1 MSDHREL
8 TARQEAELSELVTRQ
23 DEEGLCWLTLNRP
36 EKLNSLTV
44 GMFQE
49 LRQHVVDLKKDDSVI
64 CVILR
69 GAGKCF
75 SAGHDLGDIAE
86 GEKVPSRG
94 WHSETLRMLEK
105 LPKPVIAAV
114 HGHCYTGALE
124 VALAADFILAAKS
137 AKFAD
142 THAKWALTP
151 IWGMSQRL
159 PRRVG
164 IATAKRLMFTAETVK
179 AEQALAMG
187 LCEAVFDDDSFEDDL
202 RGFAQQILANSA
214 FSHAANKR
222 LLEAT
227 DADPLDAGLQW
238 EIMENEGV
246 GPDMQARIGAFMK
259 K

>member
-1 MSDHREL
+1 M
-8 TARQEAELSELVTRQ
+8 TNLVTRI
-23 DEEGLCWLTLNRP
+23 DEDGLCWLTLNRP
-36 EKLNSLTV
+36 DKLNSLTV
-44 GMFQE
+44 GVFRE
-49 LRQHVVDLKKDDSVI
+49 LRQHIIDLKKDDSIGV
-64 CVILR
+64 VILR
-69 GAGKCF
+69 GAGRCF

-86 GEKVPSRG
+86 GESVPSPG
-94 WHSETLRMLEK
+94 WHSETLRMMEK

-124 VALAADFILAAKS
+124 VALAADFILAAQS

-164 IATAKRLMFTAETVK
+164 AATAKRLMFTAETVH
-179 AEQALAMG
+179 ADDALRMG
-187 LCEAVFDDDSFEDDL
+187 LCEAVFADETFEADL
-202 RGFAQQILANSA
+202 RAFAQQILANSA

-227 DADPLDAGLQW
+227 DMDALDAGLQW

-246 GPDMQARIGAFMK
+246 GPDMHDRINAFMK

>member
-1 MSDHREL
+1 
-8 TARQEAELSELVTRQ
+8 
-23 DEEGLCWLTLNRP
+23 
-36 EKLNSLTV
+36 
-44 GMFQE
+44 
-49 LRQHVVDLKKDDSVI
+49 
-64 CVILR
+64 VILR

-86 GEKVPSRG
+86 GEKVPSPG
-94 WHSETLRMLEK
+94 WHSETLRMMEK

-124 VALAADFILAAKS
+124 VALAADFIIAAQS

-164 IATAKRLMFTAETVK
+164 IATAKRLMFTAETVR
-179 AEQALAMG
+179 ADDAVRMR
-187 LCEAVFDDDSFEDDL
+187 LCEMVLADETFEADL
-202 RGFAQQILANSA
+202 EAFARQILANSS

-227 DADPLDAGLQW
+227 DMDALDAGLQW

-246 GPDMQARIGAFMK
+246 GPDMHDRINAFMK

>member
-1 MSDHREL
+1 MS
-8 TARQEAELSELVTRQ
+8 ALVTRQ
-23 DEEGLCWLTLNRP
+23 DEDGLCWLTLNRP
-36 EKLNSLTV
+36 DKLNALTV
-44 GMFQE
+44 GVFQD
-49 LRQHVVDLKKDDSVI
+49 LRGHIIDLKKDDSI
-64 CVILR
+64 GCVILR

-86 GEKVPSRG
+86 GEKVPSPG

-124 VALAADFILAAKS
+124 VALAADFILAAES

-164 IATAKRLMFTAETVK
+164 TATAKRLMFTAETVR
-179 AEQALAMG
+179 ADVALEMG
-187 LCEAVFDDDSFEDDL
+187 LCEAVLADATFEVEL
-202 RGFAQQILANSA
+202 RIFAQQILANSA

-238 EIMENEGV
+238 EVLENEGV
-246 GPDMQARIGAFMK
+246 GPDMHARIGAFMK

>member
-1 MSDHREL
+1 MSD
-8 TARQEAELSELVTRQ
+8 LVTRH
-23 DEEGLCWLTLNRP
+23 DEDGLSWLTLNRP
-36 EKLNSLTV
+36 DKLNALTV
-44 GMFQE
+44 GMFKA
-49 LRQHVVDLKKDDSVI
+49 LRQHVIDLRKDDSVG

-75 SAGHDLGDIAE
+75 SAGHDLADIAE
-86 GEKVPSRG
+86 GEEVPSRG
-94 WHSETLRMLEK
+94 WHSETLRLMEK
-105 LPKPVIAAV
+105 LPKPVIAGV

-124 VALAADFILAAKS
+124 VALAADFILAADT

-164 IATAKRLMFTAETVK
+164 IATAKRLMFTAETIR
-179 AEQALAMG
+179 ADAALDMG
-187 LCEAVFDDDSFEDDL
+187 LCEAVFEEASFEDEL
-202 RGFAQQILANSA
+202 RAFGRKILVNSS

-227 DADPLDAGLQW
+227 DSDPMDAGLQW
-238 EIMENEGV
+238 EVTENEGV
-246 GPDMQARIGAFMK
+246 GPDMHDRINAFMK

>member
-1 MSDHREL
+1 MVGKTPTLVIREDKHGC
-8 TARQEAELSELVTRQ
+8 A
-23 DEEGLCWLTLNRP
+23 WLTLNRP

-44 GMFQE
+44 ALFKE
-49 LRQHVVDLKKDDSVI
+49 LREHIINLSEDDNIQCVV
-64 CVILR
+64 LR

-86 GEKVPSRG
+86 GEDVPSPG
-94 WHSETLRMLEK
+94 WHSETLRMMEK

-124 VALAADFILAAKS
+124 VALAADFIIAADN
-137 AKFAD
+137 ARFGD

-164 IATAKRLMFTAETVK
+164 IATAKRLMFTADMIK
-179 AEQALAMG
+179 AE
-187 LCEAVFDDDSFEDDL
+187 EAVRIGLAEHVFPLEQFEYEISKL
-202 RGFAQQILANSA
+202 VKRISENSA

-222 LLEAT
+222 LIEVT
-227 DADPLDAGLQW
+227 DGQHLDAGLQW

-246 GPDMQARIGAFMK
+246 GPDMQERIAAFTK

>member
-1 MSDHREL
+1 MI
-8 TARQEAELSELVTRQ
+8 QLVTRE
-23 DEEGLCWLTLNRP
+23 DEDGLCWLTFNRP
-36 EKLNSLTV
+36 DKLNSLTV
-44 GMFQE
+44 GVFRA
-49 LRQHVVDLKKDDSVI
+49 LRQHIIDLKADESIGV
-64 CVILR
+64 VILR
-69 GAGKCF
+69 GAGRCF

-86 GEKVPSRG
+86 GESVPSPG
-94 WHSETLRMLEK
+94 WHSETLRMMEK

-124 VALAADFILAAKS
+124 VALAADFILAAQS

-164 IATAKRLMFTAETVK
+164 AATAKRLMFTAETVR
-179 AEQALAMG
+179 ADEALRMG
-187 LCEAVFDDDSFEDDL
+187 LCEQVFADETFEDDL
-202 RGFAQQILANSA
+202 RTFAQQILANSA

-227 DADPLDAGLQW
+227 DMDALDAGLQW
-238 EIMENEGV
+238 EVMENEGV
-246 GPDMQARIGAFMK
+246 GPDMHDRISAFMNK
-259 K
+259 

>member
-1 MSDHREL
+1 MKKRNQTL
-8 TARQEAELSELVTRQ
+8 QEGEMGSLVTRQ
-23 DEEGLCWLTLNRP
+23 DEDGLAWLTLNRP
-36 EKLNSLTV
+36 DKLNSLTV
-44 GMFQE
+44 GMFKE
-49 LRQHVVDLKKDDSVI
+49 LRQHAIDLSKDDSI
-64 CVILR
+64 GCVILR

-86 GEKVPSRG
+86 GEDVPSRG
-94 WHSETLRMLEK
+94 WHSETLRLLEK

-124 VALAADFILAAKS
+124 VALAADFILAAQS

-164 IATAKRLMFTAETVK
+164 IATAKRLMFTAETVR
-179 AEQALAMG
+179 ADAALEMG
-187 LCEAVFDDDSFEDDL
+187 LCEAVFEDDKFEDEL
-202 RGFAQQILANSA
+202 RVFAKQVLANSA

-227 DADPLDAGLQW
+227 DSDPLDAGLQW
-238 EIMENEGV
+238 EVMENEGV
-246 GPDMQARIGAFMK
+246 GPDMRERIAAFMK

>member
-1 MSDHREL
+1 MSVVERVD
-8 TARQEAELSELVTRQ
+8 TG
-23 DEEGLCWLTLNRP
+23 GLAVLILNRP
-36 EKLNSLTV
+36 DKLNALTV
-44 GMFQE
+44 EMFRK
-49 LRQHVVDLKKDDSVI
+49 LRGHINDIRKDVKIECVV
-64 CVILR
+64 LR

-86 GEKVPSRG
+86 GEDVPSRG

-124 VALAADFILAAKS
+124 VALAADFIVAS
-137 AKFAD
+137 DTAKFGD

-164 IATAKRLMFTAETVK
+164 IATAKKLMFTAETVN
-179 AEQALAMG
+179 AEEALRIG
-187 LCEAVFDDDSFEDDL
+187 LCEAVYPDAEFGHAVEEL
-202 RGFAQQILANSA
+202 ARHILENSA

-227 DADPLDAGLQW
+227 DARSLDSGLQW
-238 EIMENEGV
+238 EVMENEGV
-246 GPDMQARIGAFMK
+246 GPDMKQRIDAFMRK
-259 K
+259 

>member
-1 MSDHREL
+1 MS
-8 TARQEAELSELVTRQ
+8 VTRT
-23 DEEGLCWLTLNRP
+23 DKGGLALLTLNRP
-36 EKLNSLTV
+36 DKLNALTV
-44 GMFQE
+44 EMFE
-49 LRQHVVDLKKDDSVI
+49 DLRRHVLDLYKDDTVG
-64 CVILR
+64 CVVLR

-75 SAGHDLGDIAE
+75 SAGHDLADISK

-94 WHSETLRMLEK
+94 WHSETLRLLER

-124 VALAADFILAAKS
+124 VALAADFILAAES

-179 AEQALAMG
+179 AADALRMGLAEMVVPDTEFEQAIEQLA
-187 LCEAVFDDDSFEDDL
+187 A
-202 RGFAQQILANSA
+202 QILANSP

-227 DADPLDAGLQW
+227 DARDLDSGLQW
-238 EIMENEGV
+238 EILNNEGV
-246 GPDMQARIGAFMK
+246 GPDMQARIGAFMSK
-259 K
+259 PKA

>member
-1 MSDHREL
+1 M
-8 TARQEAELSELVTRQ
+8 SELVLRE
-23 DEEGLCWLTLNRP
+23 DAGGLCTLTINRP
-36 EKLNSLTV
+36 DKLNSLTV
-44 GMFQE
+44 GVFKA
-49 LRQHVVDLKKDDSVI
+49 LRAHITDLYKDDSVS

-69 GAGKCF
+69 GAGRCF
-75 SAGHDLGDIAE
+75 SAGHDLGDIAS
-86 GEKVPSRG
+86 GEEVPSRG
-94 WHSETLRMLEK
+94 WHSETLRLMEK

-124 VALAADFILAAKS
+124 VALAADFILASES

-164 IATAKRLMFTAETVK
+164 IATAKRLMFTAETVT
-179 AEQALAMG
+179 ADRALAMG
-187 LCEAVFDDDSFEDDL
+187 LCEEVFPEASFFDDVSAFC
-202 RGFAQQILANSA
+202 QKILASSD

-227 DADPLDAGLQW
+227 DNDPMDAGLQW

-246 GPDMQARIGAFMK
+246 GPDMKSRIEAFMK

>member
-1 MSDHREL
+1 M
-8 TARQEAELSELVTRQ
+8 SELVTRK
-23 DEEGLCWLTLNRP
+23 DEGALCWLTLNRP
-36 EKLNSLTV
+36 DKLNALTV

-49 LRQHVVDLKKDDSVI
+49 LRRHILDLKKDDRI
-64 CVILR
+64 ECVILR

-86 GEKVPSRG
+86 GESVPSPG
-94 WHSETLRMLEK
+94 WHSETLRLMEK

-164 IATAKRLMFTAETVK
+164 VATAKRLMFAAETVR
-179 AEQALAMG
+179 ADAALNMG
-187 LCEAVFDDDSFEDDL
+187 LCEAVFEDASFESDL
-202 RGFAQQILANSA
+202 RAFAEQILANSA

-227 DADPLDAGLQW
+227 DAGPMDAGLQW
-238 EIMENEGV
+238 EITENEGV

-259 K
+259 G

>member
-1 MSDHREL
+1 M
-8 TARQEAELSELVTRQ
+8 SELVTRQ
-23 DEEGLCWLTLNRP
+23 DEDGLAWLTLNRL

-44 GMFQE
+44 GMFKA
-49 LRQHVVDLKKDDSVI
+49 LRQHAIDLKTDDSI
-64 CVILR
+64 GCVILR

-86 GEKVPSRG
+86 GEEVPSRG
-94 WHSETLRMLEK
+94 WHSETLRLLEK

-164 IATAKRLMFTAETVK
+164 IATAKRLMFTAETVR
-179 AEQALAMG
+179 ADAALEIG
-187 LCEAVFDDDSFEDDL
+187 LCEAVFEDDTFEDEL
-202 RGFAQQILANSA
+202 RAFAQQILANSA

-227 DADPLDAGLQW
+227 DMDRLDAGLQW
-238 EIMENEGV
+238 EVMENEGV
-246 GPDMQARIGAFMK
+246 GPDMQNRIAAFMK

>member
-1 MSDHREL
+1 MSD
-8 TARQEAELSELVTRQ
+8 LVLRQ
-23 DEEGLCWLTLNRP
+23 DEGGLCWLTLNRP
-36 EKLNSLTV
+36 DKLNSLTV
-44 GMFQE
+44 GMFRE
-49 LRQHVVDLKKDDSVI
+49 LRQHIIDLKKDDSI
-64 CVILR
+64 GCVILR

-86 GEKVPSRG
+86 GEKVPSPG
-94 WHSETLRMLEK
+94 WHSETLRMMEK

-114 HGHCYTGALE
+114 HNHCYTGALE
-124 VALAADFILAAKS
+124 VALAADFILAAES

-164 IATAKRLMFTAETVK
+164 ISTAKRLMFTAETVR
-179 AEQALAMG
+179 ADAALQMG
-187 LCEAVFDDDSFEDDL
+187 LCEAVFSDETFEEDL
-202 RGFAQQILANSA
+202 RAFAQQILANSP

-227 DADPLDAGLQW
+227 DNDALDAGLQW

>member
-1 MSDHREL
+1 MAD
-8 TARQEAELSELVTRQ
+8 LVTRE
-23 DEEGLCWLTLNRP
+23 DDDGLCWLTLNRP
-36 EKLNSLTV
+36 DKLNSLTV
-44 GMFQE
+44 ALFRE
-49 LRQHVVDLKKDDSVI
+49 LRAHISDLRSDDSI
-64 CVILR
+64 GCVILR

-86 GEKVPSRG
+86 GEAVPSRG
-94 WHSETLRMLEK
+94 WHSETLRLMEK
-105 LPKPVIAAV
+105 LPKPVISAV

-124 VALAADFILAAKS
+124 VALAADFILAS
-137 AKFAD
+137 DTAKFAD

-164 IATAKRLMFTAETVK
+164 AATAKRLMFTAETVR
-179 AEQALAMG
+179 ADDALRMG
-187 LCEAVFDDDSFEDDL
+187 LCEAVFPDGSFFEDVAA
-202 RGFAQQILANSA
+202 FARKILENSA

-227 DADPLDAGLQW
+227 DMDALDAGLQW

-246 GPDMQARIGAFMK
+246 GPDMQARIAAFMK